1 MLQDYPE
8 FARPALKAAEDRF
21 KDVLAKS
28 SELLEQKRLQDKAD
42 LIKCLKLTNRLVSPM
57 YRSPFYGVIVQ

>member
-8 FARPALKAAEDRF
+8 FARPTLKAAEDRF
-21 KDVLAKS
+21 KGVLAKS

-57 YRSPFYGVIVQ
+57 YKSPFYGVIVQ

>member
-8 FARPALKAAEDRF
+8 FAQPIVKAAEEKF
-21 KDVLAKS
+21 KAVLAKS
-28 SELLEQKRLQDKAD
+28 DELLEQKRLQDKAD

-57 YRSPFYGVIVQ
+57 YKSPFYGVMVQ